1 MLILTTALFLGAL
14 HAFGPDHLAAVSTF
28 LSHRRGPSGALGVSL
43 EWGIAH
49 MMGVLVP
56 GVIFSTLLGSIP
68 QRFTSYA
75 ELIVG
80 VVLVYVGLIALR
92 RNRFSRR
99 AHVHGDGGEPTVVH
113 AHLHTVDHG
122 KAGHGRHV
130 VGITGVVHGIA
141 GAVPA
146 LALVPVAGTGSTL
159 ELSASLFM
167 FGLGVIL
174 AMAAYGVLL
183 GGMLHRVR
191 EAYLLRF
198 VQPALGGFSCVLGL
212 VWMLRTGL
220 VV

>member
-1 MLILTTALFLGAL
+1 MLIPTTALFLGIL

-56 GVIFSTLLGSIP
+56 GVIFAAFLGSVP
-68 QRFTSYA
+68 DRFSAYA

-80 VVLVYVGLIALR
+80 VVLVYVGLLALR
-92 RNRFSRR
+92 RNYFSRN
-99 AHVHGDGGEPTVVH
+99 AHRHGSATGTVVH
-113 AHLHTVDHG
+113 AHLHTSDHRRNRY
-122 KAGHGRHV
+122 GRRV
-130 VGITGVVHGIA
+130 VGLTGVVHGLA

-146 LALVPVAGTGSTL
+146 LALVPVSGAGSAL

-174 AMAAYGVLL
+174 AMAAYCMVL
-183 GGMLHRVR
+183 GGMLQRVR
-191 EAYLLRF
+191 EAHLLRL
-198 VQPALGGFSCVLGL
+198 VQPALGGFSCLLGL

-220 VV
+220 IV